1 MIIDPSTLSHSD
13 VYKLMMGCIVPR
25 PIAWVTSVSA
35 EGIVNAAPFSAFCS
49 VSTDPPMV
57 GINIGRRGAGL
68 KDTARNIA
76 AAREYV
82 VNIADEPLLEQLHLS
97 AVEHPPN
104 VSELKELGLE
114 TAPSDFVRT
123 PRILAAPVQLECV
136 LFRIIEFGRSTQF
149 IVGEIKRFH
158 VRDDLCSNNKIDTA
172 KLRPIARVGGPTYA
186 KLREFVSLKP
196 VPTGPKDEMQ

>member
-1 MIIDPSTLSHSD
+1 
-13 VYKLMMGCIVPR
+13 MMGCIVPR

-35 EGIVNAAPFSAFCS
+35 DGVVNAAPFSAFCS

-57 GINIGRRGAGL
+57 GINIGRRGTGL

-82 VNIADEPLLEQLHLS
+82 VNIADETLLEQLHLS
-97 AVEHPPN
+97 AVVYPPN

-136 LFRIIEFGRSTQF
+136 LFRIVEFGRSTQF

-158 VRDDLCSNNKIDTA
+158 VRDELCNNNKIDTER
-172 KLRPIARVGGPTYA
+172 LRPIARVGGPTYA

-196 VPTGPKDEMQ
+196 VPTGPKEEMQ